1 MHGISSSHTHR
12 LLQLTYST
20 VETVDGTRHYTS
32 HRSPSQILVAW
43 LHSSRPWTYRQV
55 LTICFQLAAACMQ
68 CLDIAMGIV
77 ANCMKSYY
85 DNILLFISL
94 LYLLYLE
101 FCLQGINFHI
111 SPHTK
116 TAHTG
121 ILRCAHCHI
130 SRIFI
135 FSDLY
140 CISHFFRDI
149 AVVV

>member
-1 MHGISSSHTHR
+1 
-12 LLQLTYST
+12 
-20 VETVDGTRHYTS
+20 
-32 HRSPSQILVAW
+32 
-43 LHSSRPWTYRQV
+43 
-55 LTICFQLAAACMQ
+55 MQ

-121 ILRCAHCHI
+121 ILRCAHCHV

-140 CISHFFRDI
+140 CISHFFPGHSRGGVAGHYSHGRYSDGRYSGAI
-149 AVVV
+149 GLGLTDRQTDGWTNRFQQHSPRCRPMAPECRNSEHRY